1 MGDAAEETA
10 SGLSFDTIV
19 PPLLLT
25 AIVTRKTAGRG
36 SSGGKMQ
43 EAHSLASVSEFDYC
57 ASGKSR
63 NQKCQPRLLTT
74 FQDCLN
80 FRPKRPQ

>member
-10 SGLSFDTIV
+10 SASYGAVVRAIV

-43 EAHSLASVSEFDYC
+43 EA
-57 ASGKSR
+57 
-63 NQKCQPRLLTT
+63 LTGV
-74 FQDCLN
+74 CE
-80 FRPKRPQ
+80 RV

>member
-1 MGDAAEETA
+1 MPLKRRQARAT
-10 SGLSFDTIV
+10 GLSFDTIV

-43 EAHSLASVSEFDYC
+43 EA
-57 ASGKSR
+57 
-63 NQKCQPRLLTT
+63 LTGV
-74 FQDCLN
+74 CE
-80 FRPKRPQ
+80 RV